1 VNGVLKQNYNTATMA
16 HKIPRC
22 IEWATSMHT
31 FEPGDVIALGTDHRG
46 LGAIQ
51 DRDLIEMETEGLGRL
66 RVHVRDDLQRT
77 WSRETRTERERKGL
91 EGRPPQLT
99 GKYAPVSR

>member
-1 VNGVLKQNYNTATMA
+1 MA

-31 FEPGDVIALGTDHRG
+31 FQPGDVLALGTDHRG

-51 DRDLIEMETEGLGRL
+51 DGDLIEMETEGLGRL
-66 RVHVRDDLQRT
+66 RVHVRDDLKRT
-77 WSRETRTERERKGL
+77 WSRETRLERQRKGL
-91 EGRPPQLT
+91 DERAQQLT
-99 GKYAPVSR
+99 GKYAAVPR